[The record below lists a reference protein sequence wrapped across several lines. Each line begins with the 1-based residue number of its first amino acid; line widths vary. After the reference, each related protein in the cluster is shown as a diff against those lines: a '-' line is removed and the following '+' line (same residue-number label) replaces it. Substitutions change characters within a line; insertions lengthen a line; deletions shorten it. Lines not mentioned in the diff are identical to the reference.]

1 MRPATVRR
9 AALPLALA
17 ALVGGAARAHVAPSL
32 DDNNRYLKL
41 TPLADRVRLAYTVYF
56 GEVPGAAAR
65 REIDR
70 NRDGAIGD
78 DEANAF
84 GAALGGQVGPALTI
98 TVDGARTPITWAQIS
113 VGMGTPTTGAG
124 AFSVDLI
131 GWLCLPTAGGEHT
144 ITLVDAFALQRP
156 GETELRIED
165 SPGVRVTRAR
175 LGLIDLVDHDARWQG
190 AGGPIAHEGFTLGFT
205 ADDARPIGGGVCAG
219 VATGGGGSRAWMW
232 IAGLVALLAIGAA
245 VVLLARRRKQ

>member
-1 MRPATVRR
+1 MLPVVV
-9 AALPLALA
+9 AALASA
-17 ALVGGAARAHVAPSL
+17 TEGAAHVAPSV

-65 REIDR
+65 RELDR
-70 NRDGAIGD
+70 NRDGQISD
-78 DEANAF
+78 DEADAF
-84 GAALGGQVGPALTI
+84 GRELGGQVGPALAVTI
-98 TVDGARTPITWAQIS
+98 DGTAAPISWDQIS

-131 GWLCLPTAGGEHT
+131 AWLCLPTAGGAHT
-144 ITLVDAFALQRP
+144 ITLKDTFPLPRP

-165 SPGVRVTRAR
+165 SPGVHVTRTR

-190 AGGPIAHEGFTLGFT
+190 AGGPIAHDGFTLGFT
-205 ADDARPIGGGVCAG
+205 ADDARPIEGGVCAG
-219 VATGGGGSRAWMW
+219 VATRGGSRTW
-232 IAGLVALLAIGAA
+232 IWLVGAAALAAAGGAALLT
-245 VVLLARRRKQ
+245 RRRRAR